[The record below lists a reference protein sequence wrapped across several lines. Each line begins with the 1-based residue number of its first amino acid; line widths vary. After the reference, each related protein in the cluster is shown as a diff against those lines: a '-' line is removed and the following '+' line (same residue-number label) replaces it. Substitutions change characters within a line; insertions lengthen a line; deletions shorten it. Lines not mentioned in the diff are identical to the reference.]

1 MNHSS
6 VFINDS
12 IEAAL
17 IIDEISDK
25 GPIYNAFRFDPAVPD
40 ILACDE
46 AVSKLKKQVL
56 GESIENMKLKDTSKI
71 LKDLMDILL
80 KHSESE
86 EPFDMKSI
94 YTYFALDCIC
104 EVSFNYPLHAMNGSL
119 EGKQLFQSLSTI
131 LEYQSGQGIYP
142 NTNARKVTSDELI
155 AAKNTWRVF
164 LQKIVKYIK
173 SEAEQYRVI
182 HGRLDVS
189 NNYAHALVNL
199 LSVDNPT
206 TSTSSSSSSSFDE
219 HAMMCEVHQIL
230 RHGHECLAGMLQWI
244 TYVLYRVKKVSRSL
258 LPSLCSLTYLL
269 IMIYRYLQ
277 HIASWLTSFS
287 ISSISSSSSLDIY
300 FYGNLM

>member
-12 IEAAL
+12 SEAA
-17 IIDEISDK
+17 IVIDEISDK
-25 GPIYNAFRFDPAVPD
+25 GPIYSAFRFDPAVPD

-46 AVSKLKKQVL
+46 AVSKLRKQAL
-56 GESIENMKLKDTSKI
+56 AESIENMKLKDTSKI

-80 KHSESE
+80 KHSESG

-104 EVSFNYPLHAMNGSL
+104 EVSFNYPLQAMNGSL
-119 EGKQLFQSLSTI
+119 EGKQLFQSLSTL

-155 AAKNTWRVF
+155 AAKNIWKVF
-164 LQKIVKYIK
+164 LQKIVKYIQ

-182 HGRLDVS
+182 HGQLDVS
-189 NNYAHALVNL
+189 NNYALALVHL

-206 TSTSSSSSSSFDE
+206 TSTSTSSSSSSSFDE
-219 HAMMCEVHQIL
+219 HTLMCEVHQVL

-244 TYVLYRVKKVSRSL
+244 TYVLYRVKKVSTYLGPSP
-258 LPSLCSLTYLL
+258 LPMLIHFYSLT
-269 IMIYRYLQ
+269 
-277 HIASWLTSFS
+277 S
-287 ISSISSSSSLDIY
+287 
-300 FYGNLM
+300 